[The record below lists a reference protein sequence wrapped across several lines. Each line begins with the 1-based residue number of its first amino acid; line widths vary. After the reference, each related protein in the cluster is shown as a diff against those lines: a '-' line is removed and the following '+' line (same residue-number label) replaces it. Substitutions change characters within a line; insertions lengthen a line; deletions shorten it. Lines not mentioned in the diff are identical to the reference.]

1 MYRDLT
7 PEEQRQA
14 VEQFRKR
21 TKSEKRAYHLL
32 PQSMKEKVEL
42 NPAVAFTG
50 CNAYY
55 PDLFWRKAKICV
67 EIDGG
72 YHCRRTWY
80 DTKRDSV
87 FEQHGFATIRIKNR
101 DVFVNVAFWQ
111 RLLEGLEKLHGDHPG
126 MEQYIKELA
135 TKTPSADELVV
146 IKEGRDNRNQE
157 VVAFFDGSG
166 KIEMSTGDS
175 ICIEKSTKITKIIK
189 LNRVSFLEVLGKKFD
204 K

>member
-7 PEEQRQA
+7 PEEHKQA
-14 VEQFRKR
+14 AEQFRKR
-21 TKSEKRAYHLL
+21 TNCEKRAYHLL
-32 PQSMKEKVEL
+32 PESMKEKVEL

-55 PDLFWRKAKICV
+55 PDLFWHKAKICV

-80 DTKRDSV
+80 DTKRDSA

-126 MEQYIKELA
+126 IEQYIKELHRMIDSEIRSWTEIA
-135 TKTPSADELVV
+135 PSTSTFDDDTVMEQTARMYNAMKAEKKKKK
-146 IKEGRDNRNQE
+146 KED
-157 VVAFFDGSG
+157 V
-166 KIEMSTGDS
+166 
-175 ICIEKSTKITKIIK
+175 
-189 LNRVSFLEVLGKKFD
+189 
-204 K
+204 

>member
-7 PEEQRQA
+7 PEEQNQA
-14 VEQFRKR
+14 VEQFKKR

-32 PQSMKEKVEL
+32 PESMKEKVER

-55 PDLFWRKAKICV
+55 PDLFWRMAKICV

-101 DVFVNVAFWQ
+101 DVFVI
-111 RLLEGLEKLHGDHPG
+111 
-126 MEQYIKELA
+126 EQYIKELHRMIDSEIRSW
-135 TKTPSADELVV
+135 TEIDPSTST
-146 IKEGRDNRNQE
+146 
-157 VVAFFDGSG
+157 FDDD
-166 KIEMSTGDS
+166 T
-175 ICIEKSTKITKIIK
+175 
-189 LNRVSFLEVLGKKFD
+189 VLEQTARMYNGMKAAMRWGKK
-204 K
+204 